1 MDWSAIITALL
12 AAIASIA
19 GSYLTN
25 EKRRRDEATEDA
37 VKEQKQND
45 RLESIERKLDIHN
58 GYAEK
63 LGDMEKSM
71 SGLDKSVALMQKDI
85 EYMKK
90 GDNK

>member
-12 AAIASIA
+12 AAMASIV

-63 LGDMEKSM
+63 LGSMEKSM
-71 SGLDKSVALMQKDI
+71 GGLDKSVALMQKDI
-85 EYMKK
+85 EYLKK
-90 GDNK
+90 GSKV

>member
-90 GDNK
+90 GGNK